1 MRGARRAWRPCACKR
16 AASAHERMQA
26 SSECSRAHASEQRVP
41 TGACKRAASA
51 HGRMQRVHAHERR
64 VKRPDA
70 AEFATPP
77 SLRDREP
84 NRIGE
89 DPSPSLDCQRLRRG
103 PLFDGSECHL
113 AFVVTEQE
121 HRDDTSIENPIESAK
136 GSSSI
141 VPKGSI
147 APRRPVASTVTPRRT
162 RRSCACTRCMR
173 PWALAARLHAPVGT
187 MRPWALAARLHA
199 PVGTRCSLAC
209 EWVPSAA
216 SDARRLCGLVA
227 AAAGS
232 RIAASRR
239 RGRSH
244 NGRRA
249 RAVIRQNST

>member
-1 MRGARRAWRPCACKR
+1 
-16 AASAHERMQA
+16 MQA
-26 SSECSRAHASEQRVP
+26 SNECARAHASEQRVP
-41 TGACKRAASA
+41 TGACNECMRMSAECGGAS
-51 HGRMQRVHAHERR
+51 RS
-64 VKRPDA
+64 KRPDA

-187 MRPWALAARLHA
+187 
-199 PVGTRCSLAC
+199 RCSLAC